1 MTMSSRTNMGHQ
13 WNATH
18 DSERVECMFCLC
30 SPLSSRA
37 KAVCPEFPYPD
48 EEGSGGESKK

>member
-1 MTMSSRTNMGHQ
+1 MSSRTNMGHQ

-48 EEGSGGESKK
+48 DGGSGGESEK